1 MGLLLATPGTF
12 LCVDFKPNDCL
23 RVGAKPS
30 VVSICIWIL
39 YAAYLNSL
47 CSKTAACME
56 VTLHDVCQ
64 PSKMLSLG
72 KRPTKQTKE
81 RSKQQPKCRK
91 QQAFKPQAASQ
102 QTKSLPGAHK
112 PQPAPQVR
120 LAMVVGCSD
129 LQQQTP
135 TRTSSGLMGKNASS
149 DLQQHTPTRT
159 SGLMGK
165 NASSGLQQHTHTLA
179 SVLSRGGW
187 QRAGRALRDFS
198 RDFWIRSL
206 LLWRCKMNIYCV
218 LRKLWGR
225 YVAVRR

>member
-30 VVSICIWIL
+30 VVSRCIWIL

-102 QTKSLPGAHK
+102 QTESLPGAHK

-129 LQQQTP
+129 LQQQ
-135 TRTSSGLMGKNASS
+135 
-149 DLQQHTPTRT
+149 TPTRT